1 MATVA
6 WLNFDHKKWLR
17 KIKFPL
23 MNFFSWKTTNEIFML
38 LLALSFCKILKKFLE
53 LIQSY
58 ENVPFS
64 VPQMANLSC
73 FFFFFFFFFGTNHYY
88 YIYLPIGPFHSIKF
102 YKISYSRSKVMSPK
116 WPIYPNQ
123 NFFRKPVDKPCSFH
137 SRLHTS
143 QKSKWDINLL
153 MKYWWL
159 MNTEISLAEHHFWL
173 TGEPDFSQAC
183 SFHRTLMSHK
193 NFCFTQIPD
202 KTNDVIFWKSLIFL
216 FLGYFWLFLSD
227 GDFFQKIWN
236 CHERLYMGS

>member
-1 MATVA
+1 
-6 WLNFDHKKWLR
+6 
-17 KIKFPL
+17 
-23 MNFFSWKTTNEIFML
+23 
-38 LLALSFCKILKKFLE
+38 
-53 LIQSY
+53 
-58 ENVPFS
+58 
-64 VPQMANLSC
+64 
-73 FFFFFFFFFGTNHYY
+73 
-88 YIYLPIGPFHSIKF
+88 
-102 YKISYSRSKVMSPK
+102 MSPK

-173 TGEPDFSQAC
+173 TWEPDFSQAC

-236 CHERLYMGS
+236 CHERLLWVPKTMLSFRKKLISQFWEKLQTEGRTHERTDRRMDGQTLFHRTLLGGPKRVC